1 MTFWPHC
8 SKQKASGDLPISQM
22 KSPKS
27 NNPKKLSNNDS
38 FLEAFRDLG
47 ADIASTA
54 TDNLKAG
61 AGDIKDAFF
70 PFPKSTGSEKPADG
84 FFSQNE
90 SQAERKYR
98 SLSQRTELIHKEE
111 KILFTRQQR
120 ETQQQVNSLQEE
132 IKKLAKATSD
142 LASEA
147 KQAEIAAMHEL
158 PAVGTYHL
166 NFFEQLRKAIASLRT
181 QIQESSL
188 WLSSWNKKAQKKD
201 YFWGQFKKS
210 GSKFLLSSDR
220 YMSTQAG

>member
-1 MTFWPHC
+1 
-8 SKQKASGDLPISQM
+8 M
-22 KSPKS
+22 KTAKS
-27 NNPKKLSNNDS
+27 NHPGKKLSNNDS

-47 ADIASTA
+47 ADIVSTT

-70 PFPKSTGSEKPADG
+70 PFPKSGSEG
-84 FFSQNE
+84 NG
-90 SQAERKYR
+90 AELEKKFRFQSRR
-98 SLSQRTELIHKEE
+98 SEAIRHEE
-111 KILFTRQQR
+111 KVLFTREQR
-120 ETQQQVNSLQEE
+120 ETQQQVHSLQEE

-147 KQAEIAAMHEL
+147 QQAEVTAMQEL
-158 PAVGTYHL
+158 PVVGTYHL
-166 NFFEQLRKAIASLRT
+166 SFFEKLRKAIADLRL

-188 WLSSWNKKAQKKD
+188 WLSSWNKKAKKKD
-201 YFWGQFKKS
+201 YYWGQFKKS